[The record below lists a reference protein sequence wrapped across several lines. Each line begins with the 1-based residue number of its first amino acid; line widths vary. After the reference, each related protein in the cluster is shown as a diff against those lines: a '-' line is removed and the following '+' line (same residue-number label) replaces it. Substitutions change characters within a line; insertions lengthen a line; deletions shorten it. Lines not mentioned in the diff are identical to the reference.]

1 MKITYAAL
9 AGCVAANSQFPDVMA
24 GLDLF
29 GSAAGPTKALTPEEQ
44 IAKQKE
50 NTLWYA
56 FGIKGYYT
64 GFYKSFYKMELP
76 ETSKKC
82 LDKETLENVI
92 TQVEAGNMKC
102 HTDVTTIR

>member
-1 MKITYAAL
+1 MTYAGL
-9 AGCVAANSQFPDVMA
+9 ASVAAANSQFPEVMA
-24 GLDLF
+24 GLMDF
-29 GSAAGPTKALTPEEQ
+29 GSLMGTKKTLTAEEKLQ
-44 IAKQKE
+44 AQKE
-50 NTLWYA
+50 DTLWYA

-92 TQVEAGNMKC
+92 TF
-102 HTDVTTIR
+102 

>member
-9 AGCVAANSQFPDVMA
+9 ATVAAANSQFPDVMS
-24 GLDLF
+24 GMMDF
-29 GSAAGPTKALTPEEQ
+29 GSMLGGTKTMTAEEKVQ
-44 IAKQKE
+44 KQKE
-50 NTLWYA
+50 DTLWYA

-92 TQVEAGNMKC
+92 TF
-102 HTDVTTIR
+102 